1 MISRLRVARLD
12 PSGYRPIAEGWAV
25 SAEQYRRLRAVI
37 LRHLPPH
44 TAALLTA
51 PQATADGRF
60 IEWYTDL
67 AGEPIPL
74 PQLAPDAQ
82 TAARRL
88 LEDRLTSLQALG
100 ERLPALE
107 PEEADLA
114 EVLTA
119 ALRYPGEASVYV
131 IDGQPVLTFWGFRSA
146 SGGPPAGPPQR
157 AAALTTP
164 AAAALAEGS
173 AAAGGAP
180 PGGAAPEEAGPRRTG
195 LGRWWPL
202 ALLLL
207 LLGVGLWAW
216 WYYRD
221 LAWPPWV
228 DYRGLIA
235 EARQEGESLAAREQ
249 ALRAQLAARLER
261 CNLQARLD
269 AARREEPELLR
280 AQIGLQERL
289 TAALR
294 LCSEK
299 KGLAAAR
306 QEEQALERRIADLR
320 DQIAKALTKC
330 RAEEAEKRAL
340 AAKLKAAEEATKA
353 KPPEP
358 AQPKEKPAP
367 PKEKEKPVPPE
378 PKEPKQPKEAPPPAP
393 KTTQKGLPPCPGE
406 RSPQE
411 APDVAVVLDA
421 SGSMRL
427 PASADRDLVMRSLA
441 QQLLGPLGGLVPQ
454 TGGPSRLQAAQQ
466 AVNRA
471 VRPLPSDVDVGLVVL
486 ADCPRASDYGFFSGA
501 QRDRLYGNVNSLR
514 PMQKTP
520 LADGIQRAGNM
531 VDGVK
536 APAVMVVV
544 SDGEDTCGGNPCA
557 AAAALKARKPLLKIN
572 VVDIVGDG
580 KSNCIANA
588 TGGRVLK
595 PESGSAFDETIRRA
609 TQEAQKPAH
618 CK

>member
-1 MISRLRVARLD
+1 MMSKLRVARLD
-12 PSGYRPIAEGWAV
+12 PSGFRPVAVGWTMNAED
-25 SAEQYRRLRAVI
+25 YRRLRALL
-37 LRHLPPH
+37 LRHLPPL

-60 IEWYTDL
+60 VEWYTDL

-74 PQLAPDAQ
+74 PNLPPEAQ
-82 TAARRL
+82 DTPRRL
-88 LEDRLTSLQALG
+88 LADRLTSLQGLAA
-100 ERLPALE
+100 RLPSLE
-107 PEEADLA
+107 PESASLA
-114 EVLTA
+114 EVLGA
-119 ALRYPGEASVYV
+119 ALRYPGDESVYV
-131 IDGQPVLTFWGFRSA
+131 IDGQPVLTFWGYRSA
-146 SGGPPAGPPQR
+146 SGTPPAGPPTP
-157 AAALTTP
+157 AAALT
-164 AAAALAEGS
+164 EGTVTGGNARS
-173 AAAGGAP
+173 PKGDTAGESPSGRGRL
-180 PGGAAPEEAGPRRTG
+180 GG
-195 LGRWWPL
+195 WWPFG
-202 ALLLL
+202 LLLL
-207 LLGVGLWAW
+207 LPVVVALWAW

-228 DYRGLIA
+228 DYATLIA
-235 EARQEGESLAAREQ
+235 EARREGEALADREGDLKAR
-249 ALRAQLAARLER
+249 LAARLEH
-261 CNLQARLD
+261 CALQDRLD
-269 AARREEPELLR
+269 AARREELALLR
-280 AQIGLQERL
+280 TQIGLQERL
-289 TAALR
+289 TAALK

-299 KGLAAAR
+299 QGLEAAQR
-306 QEEQALERRIADLR
+306 EEQALAKRIADLQA
-320 DQIAKALTKC
+320 QIAKALAKC

-340 AAKLKAAEEATKA
+340 AAKLKAAEEAAKA

-358 AQPKEKPAP
+358 PPKEKPAP
-367 PKEKEKPVPPE
+367 PKDKERPPPPQAKE
-378 PKEPKQPKEAPPPAP
+378 TPKEPAPPTPPRKSA
-393 KTTQKGLPPCPGE
+393 QKGLPPCPGE
-406 RSPQE
+406 RAPEE

-427 PASADRDLVMRSLA
+427 PASADRDLIMRSLA
-441 QQLLGPLGGLVPQ
+441 QQILGPLGGLVPQ
-454 TGGPSRLQAAQQ
+454 ASGPSRLQAAQQ

-471 VRPLPSDVDVGLVVL
+471 VRPLPEDVDVGLVVL
-486 ADCPRASDYGFFSGA
+486 ADCPRASEYGFFSGA
-501 QRDRLYGNVNSLR
+501 QRNRLYASVNGLR

-520 LADGIQRAGNM
+520 LADGILRAGNL

-544 SDGEDTCGGNPCA
+544 SDGEDTCGGDPCA
-557 AAAALKARKPLLKIN
+557 AARALKARKPLLKIN

>member
-1 MISRLRVARLD
+1 MSRLRVARLD

-25 SAEQYRRLRAVI
+25 SAEDYRRLRTLI

-74 PQLAPDAQ
+74 PQLAPEARA
-82 TAARRL
+82 AARRL
-88 LEDRLTSLQALG
+88 LEDRLTSLQSLAD
-100 ERLPALE
+100 RLPALE
-107 PEEADLA
+107 PDDADLA
-114 EVLTA
+114 AVLRG
-119 ALRYPGEASVYV
+119 ALGYPGDESVYV

-146 SGGPPAGPPQR
+146 SGEPPAGPPK
-157 AAALTTP
+157 P
-164 AAAALAEGS
+164 AAALATATGS
-173 AAAGGAP
+173 TLVDAAAAAGGVPAGESVP
-180 PGGAAPEEAGPRRTG
+180 DEPGARGAG

-202 ALLLL
+202 GLLLL

-228 DYRGLIA
+228 DYRALIA
-235 EARQEGESLAAREQ
+235 KAMQEGEDLAARE
-249 ALRAQLAARLER
+249 REPKAQLAARLER

-269 AARREEPELLR
+269 AARRAELELLR

-289 TAALR
+289 AAALK
-294 LCSEK
+294 LCPQK
-299 KGLAAAR
+299 KGLEDAQR
-306 QEEQALERRIADLR
+306 EQQALEKRIADLQA
-320 DQIAKALTKC
+320 QIAKALAKC

-340 AAKLKAAEEATKA
+340 AAKLKAAEEAAKA

-358 AQPKEKPAP
+358 APQKEKSVP
-367 PKEKEKPVPPE
+367 PKEKEKPVAPE
-378 PKEPKQPKEAPPPAP
+378 PKEPKPPKEPPPPAP

-406 RSPQE
+406 RAPEE

-427 PASADRDLVMRSLA
+427 PASADRDLIMRSLA
-441 QQLLGPLGGLVPQ
+441 QQLLGPLGGLVTQ
-454 TGGPSRLQAAQQ
+454 ASGPSRLQAAQQ

-471 VRPLPSDVDVGLVVL
+471 VRSLPSDVDVGLVVL

-501 QRDRLYGNVNSLR
+501 QRDRLYGSVNSLR

-520 LADGIQRAGNM
+520 LADGILRAGNM

-544 SDGEDTCGGNPCA
+544 SDGEDTCAGDPCA